1 MNLRP
6 SPCSSWIVRI
16 WSSCAEPV
24 PPIFLPAGFS
34 FTAAMYSLAV
44 LYGVSAFTQRM
55 NWSSAIRAIGVRSRQ
70 LNGMP
75 VWSGVVNRFESVM
88 MIVWASP
95 FLPLTSMN
103 PSAPAPPDLFTTMIG
118 RGESLCFSAMPEIR
132 RAIWSAPPPVPAG
145 TTNSIGF
152 VGSQA
157 APAGAAARTRTR
169 ARAVLSSMC
178 QLLSACAPQF
188 SRCNWLSTENGTG
201 RTPPGPGPGSTR
213 RRTERSSGRLLDF
226 ERRLGRVQTA
236 ERHDGRNLPLLPHLV
251 DLLLEVLQV
260 LLDEVGEAALL
271 QEVLAHGLARPPL
284 DDRLGLAVVLHLA
297 VLDLVERENAR
308 LDRQLAELVRE
319 HRVVVPALRARVER
333 VDEGRAADRE
343 RAAHLVHHLH
353 GVGGADGGHVAALGM
368 PRRHHAGHV
377 LLPARVDEP
386 LGFAGGAEGGVGTE
400 GGHARELDVGV
411 GIRLVVVEQ
420 DEGVVLLVR
429 QRRRDRAHA
438 HVGSAAVAA
447 ERDHVDRLR
456 LHLALAHERLEA
468 RRRAQRGRARRAEL
482 RVHPRH
488 DPWRRVVR
496 RVRDVHAA
504 GRAQHDRART
514 RGLHHELH
522 DQGGLA
528 PLAGPVAGGEVLL
541 ERDLLDAPERLQD
554 LGGVGERR
562 ALSHGRPLLFANTE
576 PVRLRVG
583 LPGLRRTVAHLGGLV
598 DVFERDLSAA
608 QAADERE
615 QRRPPLGVV
624 QRRPDLIGDH
634 ARPERRDDRV
644 VAVDDADRLRLRQR
658 LDEPLPREGPEP
670 TQPHQPDLLALRPH
684 LTDGDL
690 DRERDRA
697 HADQDDLG
705 VLGHILLEPRIL
717 GPAAKDPAEVGV
729 RLLDHAYRAPHRL
742 IVLAT

>member
-6 SPCSSWIVRI
+6 SACSSWIVRI

-24 PPIFLPAGFS
+24 PPIFLPNGFS

-44 LYGVSAFTQRM
+44 VYGVSAFTQRM

-103 PSAPAPPDLFTTMIG
+103 PSAPAPPDLFTTIIG

-157 APAGAAARTRTR
+157 APACAAAKASTRGG
-169 ARAVLSSMC
+169 AVL
-178 QLLSACAPQF
+178 F
-188 SRCNWLSTENGTG
+188 K
-201 RTPPGPGPGSTR
+201 
-213 RRTERSSGRLLDF
+213 
-226 ERRLGRVQTA
+226 
-236 ERHDGRNLPLLPHLV
+236 
-251 DLLLEVLQV
+251 
-260 LLDEVGEAALL
+260 
-271 QEVLAHGLARPPL
+271 EVLALGLARPPL
-284 DDRLGLAVVLHLA
+284 DDRLGLAVVPHL
-297 VLDLVERENAR
+297 VIFDLVEGEDPG

-386 LGFAGGAEGGVGTE
+386 LGFAGGAEGRVGAVWR
-400 GGHARELDVGV
+400 HAGELDVGV
-411 GIRLVVVEQ
+411 GVRLVVVEQ
-420 DEGVVLLVR
+420 DEAVVLLVR

-438 HVGSAAVAA
+438 HVRSAAVAA

-468 RRRAQRGRARRAEL
+468 GRRAERRRAR
-482 RVHPRH
+482 
-488 DPWRRVVR
+488 
-496 RVRDVHAA
+496 
-504 GRAQHDRART
+504 
-514 RGLHHELH
+514 
-522 DQGGLA
+522 
-528 PLAGPVAGGEVLL
+528 
-541 ERDLLDAPERLQD
+541 
-554 LGGVGERR
+554 
-562 ALSHGRPLLFANTE
+562 
-576 PVRLRVG
+576 
-583 LPGLRRTVAHLGGLV
+583 
-598 DVFERDLSAA
+598 
-608 QAADERE
+608 
-615 QRRPPLGVV
+615 
-624 QRRPDLIGDH
+624 
-634 ARPERRDDRV
+634 
-644 VAVDDADRLRLRQR
+644 
-658 LDEPLPREGPEP
+658 
-670 TQPHQPDLLALRPH
+670 
-684 LTDGDL
+684 
-690 DRERDRA
+690 
-697 HADQDDLG
+697 
-705 VLGHILLEPRIL
+705 
-717 GPAAKDPAEVGV
+717 
-729 RLLDHAYRAPHRL
+729 
-742 IVLAT
+742 